1 MQCGHRFQRAHR
13 QPTQFIKQLWQ
24 QYVFHKQTVP
34 ELAKTYEHD
43 PRIIHR
49 WLEQYQHPIKQHH
62 PRPVHLV
69 VDATYFGERTEGLSW
84 CVIVAR
90 DADTHE
96 NLVWQFADT
105 ETTSG
110 YLGLRQQLEALG
122 YVILSVTGD
131 GFSGIV
137 TAFSG
142 LPYQMCHVHMERLVT
157 TRTTRKPQTEAGQV
171 LLALAR
177 SLHTTNSHLF
187 YTRLKTYIERY
198 RTVLNEKTY
207 NPISGEWDWTHRP
220 LRQATL
226 SLERLRTYLFTFEHD
241 SSIPKTTNS
250 LEGHF
255 SHLKDY
261 LGMHRGVPRQQAE
274 RILQSLLLASTVAPN
289 EETIQIVT

>member
-1 MQCGHRFQRAHR
+1 ML
-13 QPTQFIKQLWQ
+13 IKQLWE

-34 ELAKTYEHD
+34 ELAETYHHD
-43 PRIIHR
+43 SRTIRGDLNTYTAPA
-49 WLEQYQHPIKQHH
+49 KQHH

-69 VDATYFGERTEGLSW
+69 VDATYFGERREGVSW

-110 YLGLRQQLEALG
+110 YLSLRDQLVTLG
-122 YVILSVTGD
+122 YTIHSVTGD
-131 GFSGIV
+131 GFAGIT
-137 TAFSG
+137 TAFMG
-142 LPYQMCHVHMERLVT
+142 IPYQMCQVHMERLVT
-157 TRTTRKPQTEAGQV
+157 ICTTHKPQTEAGQV

-187 YTRLKTYIERY
+187 HTRLMAYLERY
-198 RTVLNEKTY
+198 REVLNSKTY
-207 NPISGEWDWTHRP
+207 NPVSGEWDWTHRP

-226 SLERLRTYLFTFEHD
+226 SLERLRKYLFTFEHD

-255 SHLKDY
+255 SHLKEY
-261 LGMHRGVPRQQAE
+261 LGVHRGIPRLQTQ
-274 RILQSLLLASTVAPN
+274 RILQSLLLASTVAPSP
-289 EETIQIVT
+289 EILDEML

>member
-1 MQCGHRFQRAHR
+1 M
-13 QPTQFIKQLWQ
+13 
-24 QYVFHKQTVP
+24 FHKQTVP
-34 ELAKTYEHD
+34 ELAEIHDHD
-43 PRIIHR
+43 PRTIR
-49 WLEQYQHPIKQHH
+49 QWLDQYRHPLKQHR

-69 VDATYFGERTEGLSW
+69 VDATYFGERTEQTSW

-90 DADTHE
+90 DEDTHE

-105 ETTSG
+105 ETTFG
-110 YLGLRQQLEALG
+110 YLNLRDQLATLG
-122 YVILSVTGD
+122 YTILSVTGD
-131 GFSGIV
+131 GFAGIP

-142 LPYQMCHVHMERLVT
+142 IPYQMCHVHMERLVT

-177 SLHTTNSHLF
+177 SLHTTNSHVF
-187 YTRLKTYIERY
+187 QTRLQQYIERY
-198 RTVLNEKTY
+198 RDVLNAKTTDLVT
-207 NPISGEWDWTHRP
+207 GEWDWTHRP

-226 SLERLRTYLFTFEHD
+226 SLERLRKYLFTFEHN

-261 LGMHRGVPRQQAE
+261 LGMHRGVPRTQAE
-274 RILQSLLLASTVAPN
+274 RILTSLLLASTVSPTP
-289 EETIQIVT
+289 ERLKTIL